1 MEFKNIKDQIQIK
14 QLTRY
19 NRISELKDKN
29 VGIILNVAR
38 IIKKYKILKRS

>member
-1 MEFKNIKDQIQIK
+1 MEVKNIKDQIQIK

-19 NRISELKDKN
+19 NRISELKDKI
-29 VGIILNVAR
+29 VEIILNVAR